1 MSFQPYSIYAT
12 RLPVLEVGYLVEAA
26 AKMWQVSVARRL
38 RISIPLVP
46 GSADVALQESTAHPE
61 YATLTGNLEVA
72 RITNLQYIAFGTA
85 NDVLLKWMMEPL
97 GSKFHNVLANNV
109 LFPLTNP
116 WEVKRWSYNK
126 EQHLKYT
133 LGAGLAQTLYF
144 ENMEYLMDE
153 YKKAL
158 TAGQE
163 YLKLL
168 ADGQARMV
176 RKA

>member
-12 RLPVLEVGYLVEAA
+12 RLPTLEVGYLVEAA
-26 AKMWQVSVARRL
+26 AKMWQVSVTRLL
-38 RISIPLVP
+38 RIRIPLVP
-46 GSADVALQESTAHPE
+46 GSTDVALQEDTAHPE
-61 YATLTGNLEVA
+61 YAVLHGNLEVA
-72 RITNLQYIAFGTA
+72 RIMSLRYIAFETA
-85 NDVLLKWMMEPL
+85 NDVLLKWGLDPL
-97 GSKFHNVLANNV
+97 GSKFHNVVANNV
-109 LFPLTNP
+109 LFPLTHP
-116 WEVKRWSYNK
+116 WEVKRWSYTK

-133 LGAGLAQTLYF
+133 LGAGLAQALYF
-144 ENMEYLMDE
+144 ENMEYLMAE